1 MFAVP
6 TSTNPTA
13 FVLVGLMALV
23 LIGSIVQVALLIIR
37 GHQQRDGP
45 AVFKKALA
53 RTIAFPLYKPVAA
66 IVYATAFQLT
76 REGSAG
82 VPAGALAPTGFST
95 ASFASR

>member
-1 MFAVP
+1 
-6 TSTNPTA
+6 
-13 FVLVGLMALV
+13 L
-23 LIGSIVQVALLIIR
+23 
-37 GHQQRDGP
+37 
-45 AVFKKALA
+45 KKALA

-82 VPAGALAPTGFST
+82 VPAGGLAATRFST